1 MSERE
6 FEKEKSQRIWKRGTE
21 EWGGGVVSTRPWM
34 GLGKALIEG
43 SKERKSGFQ

>member
-6 FEKEKSQRIWKRGTE
+6 FEKDKSQRIWKRGTE
-21 EWGGGVVSTRPWM
+21 DWGGGFSMRPWM

-43 SKERKSGFQ
+43 SKGRKSGFQ

>member
-21 EWGGGVVSTRPWM
+21 DWGGGFSMRPVD
-34 GLGKALIEG
+34 GAGKGTDRGE
-43 SKERKSGFQ
+43 